1 MDEILRSKIRFRR
14 QWAILEQG
22 DPIPEARWIRRQLG
36 EGRWLFI
43 HEDAVFS
50 EYEVGGFKLYVIGIA
65 VHPDDAGSSEWVGR
79 VRDLQEL
86 EKEVINLCGQYAVIA
101 ASGSHTIVFTD
112 PGAMHGIY
120 FGDGRAASSPSLLPG
135 LSRDARVDSNYTF
148 QGTDDWYTGSLCP
161 FINVRFLLANHCLD
175 VSRGVVRRFWAPDCR
190 LPLGRE
196 EGIFESAEIIRKT
209 VARLPEF
216 GRVLLS
222 LTGGRDSR
230 VNLAASRGCLDR
242 IDAFTLV
249 APTVKACDQE
259 IPRELAERFG
269 FRYNQIGIPASD
281 AELIQLY
288 DEVSAGLA
296 QGARRD
302 ILSACIKLE
311 SRDSIHL
318 NGNLGAITK
327 SFFWPGPNPGT
338 VKVDALMREF
348 TNKATVL
355 REGVNEWLESLPE
368 GLSPAVVYSL
378 MYLEQRGGR
387 WMSPGENA
395 SSLFYTPVT
404 PFNSRLLFETICRM
418 PLDCQYGGF
427 LLNSIAHCLWP
438 EVAAHRYCRNTRN
451 LTSFLPRSLKSK
463 KIRDLLGVFQKKRT

>member
-1 MDEILRSKIRFRR
+1 MDKILRSKLRFRR
-14 QWAILEQG
+14 QWAILNNG
-22 DPIPEARWIRRQLG
+22 DSIPEARWIRRQL
-36 EGRWLFI
+36 EEERWLFI
-43 HEDAVFS
+43 QEDAILS
-50 EYEVGGFKLYVIGIA
+50 EYELSGLKIYVIGIA
-65 VHPDDAGSSEWVGR
+65 VHPDEPGSSAWVGR
-79 VRDLQEL
+79 VRDLQGL

-101 ASGSHTIVFTD
+101 SLGSKTIVFTD
-112 PGAMHGIY
+112 PGAIHGIY
-120 FGDGRAASSPSLLPG
+120 FGDGRAASSPSLLPS
-135 LSRDARVDSNYTF
+135 LSRDGTVDREYTF
-148 QGTDDWYTGSLCP
+148 HGTDDWYTGSVCP
-161 FINVRFLLANHCLD
+161 FTKVRFLLANHCLD
-175 VSRGVVRRFWAPDCR
+175 VSRGVARRFWAPDCS

-242 IDAFTLV
+242 IETFTLV
-249 APTVKACDQE
+249 SPTVKSCDRE
-259 IPRELAERFG
+259 IPRELAEQFG
-269 FRYNQIGIPASD
+269 FRHNQIRIPESD
-281 AELIQLY
+281 PELVQLY

-296 QGARRD
+296 QGARRK

-311 SRDSIHL
+311 GRDSIHL

-327 SFFWPGPNPGT
+327 SFFWPCRNPSA

-348 TNKATVL
+348 SNKAPVL
-355 REGVNEWLESLPE
+355 RKGVNEWLESLPE

-427 LLNSIAHCLWP
+427 LLNSIAHRLWP

-451 LTSFLPRSLKSK
+451 LTTFLPQPLKSK
-463 KIRDLLGVFQKKRT
+463 FRDLLGFFQK